1 MTMCHRRPSGLERG
15 PSGLT
20 ERRSHSYSQVT
31 DRSALCRGS
40 SSSPLGAPLDN
51 PMNHRLP
58 SLPTTLQSRTQ
69 GIAHHEKALGFVVV
83 WSQIGGGHHIGG
95 VPPLG

>member
-1 MTMCHRRPSGLERG
+1 MTLCHRRPSGLEPG

-31 DRSALCRGS
+31 DRSAPCHGS
-40 SSSPLGAPLDN
+40 SASPQGAPLDN

-58 SLPTTLQSRTQ
+58 PLPTTLHSRT
-69 GIAHHEKALGFVVV
+69 
-83 WSQIGGGHHIGG
+83 
-95 VPPLG
+95 